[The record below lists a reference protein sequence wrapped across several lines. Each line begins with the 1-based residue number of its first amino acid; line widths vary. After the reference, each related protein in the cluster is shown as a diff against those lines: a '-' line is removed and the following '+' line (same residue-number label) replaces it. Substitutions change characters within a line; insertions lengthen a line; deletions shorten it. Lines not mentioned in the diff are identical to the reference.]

1 MDPAKAPMFA
11 RLAVPK
17 VREALADTPAVL
29 VTGPRRSGKTTL
41 VRTLIEDDRLYVTL
55 DDQSMFDA
63 AKDDPVGFIRG
74 MDRVA
79 IDEVQRVPEL
89 LLAIKKSIDDD
100 RRPGRFLLTGSA
112 NVMTLPKVA
121 DSLAGRM
128 ETIPMLPLAQCEIL
142 GTSSGFL
149 DDVFAGSHR
158 QPRHVRLGE
167 ALIDMVLTGGFPEVV
182 ARPREQRQ
190 REWARSYLESVL
202 TRDIRDIAT
211 IERLSEL
218 PRFVRLLASHAGQLV
233 NYSQLGAGI
242 GVTYKTGQRYVDLLQ
257 QIFLIATLPPWYSNA
272 IKRIVKTPKLHFLDS
287 AVLATL
293 LGHTRASL
301 VKNKQPFGSVLES
314 FVYTELRKLMVA
326 STQHFTLSHFRT
338 NQMQE
343 VDLVLERSDGQLVG
357 IEVKA
362 SATVRSA
369 DFNGLHL
376 LAETCG
382 QKFARGIVLYDG
394 EAVIPFAE
402 NLAAAPLSCLWN

>member
-1 MDPAKAPMFA
+1 MHPAEAPMFA
-11 RLAVPK
+11 RLVAPRVSG
-17 VREALADTPAVL
+17 ALADTPAVL

-41 VRTLIEDDRLYVTL
+41 VKTMIRDDRRYVTL
-55 DDQSMFDA
+55 DDQSVFDA
-63 AKDDPVGFIRG
+63 AKNDPVGFIRG

-121 DSLAGRM
+121 DSLAGRI

-142 GTSSGFL
+142 GTSPGFL
-149 DDVFAGSHR
+149 DDVFAGPLR
-158 QPRHVRLGE
+158 QPKHVRLGE
-167 ALIDMVLTGGFPEVV
+167 ALIDIVLTGGFPEVV
-182 ARPREQRQ
+182 ARPLEQRQ
-190 REWARSYLESVL
+190 QDWARSYLESVL

-211 IERLSEL
+211 VERLAEL

-287 AVLATL
+287 AVLATS
-293 LGHTRASL
+293 LGLTRTGLAKS
-301 VKNKQPFGSVLES
+301 KQPFGAVLES
-314 FVYTELRKLMVA
+314 FVYTELLKLMVSSA
-326 STQHFTLSHFRT
+326 QHFTLSHFRT
-338 NQMQE
+338 GQMQE

-369 DFNGLHL
+369 NFNGLKL

-382 QKFARGIVLYDG
+382 QKFACGLVLYDG
-394 EAVIPFAE
+394 ESVISFGE
-402 NLAAAPLSCLWN
+402 NLVAAPLSCLWN